1 MQYGANLLHKTNLHG
16 LQHQSSTSAN
26 EKKKTIF
33 DSWKLSTLALI
44 VNISIESVLFLF
56 QKPNICEFVFI
67 ELTPLDHARKILMQ
81 KILFI
86 YALIFW
92 SRKDNENFGNLYHH
106 FIHGIKKITPS
117 LRNHDIWTENAPIIF
132 FSKICYDLTI
142 VRKFKS
148 LQFRKSWLWKFAYAD
163 VLYLSMNRP
172 SLGYLIS

>member
-1 MQYGANLLHKTNLHG
+1 MKCNVVQIYFTKLTFMAYNISLLP
-16 LQHQSSTSAN
+16 LQT
-26 EKKKTIF
+26 KKRRFWLLETV
-33 DSWKLSTLALI
+33 STLALI

-92 SRKDNENFGNLYHH
+92 SRKDNENYGNLYHH

-117 LRNHDIWTENAPIIF
+117 LLNHEFWTENAPIIF
-132 FSKICYDLTI
+132 
-142 VRKFKS
+142 S
-148 LQFRKSWLWKFAYAD
+148 L
-163 VLYLSMNRP
+163 
-172 SLGYLIS
+172 

>member
-1 MQYGANLLHKTNLHG
+1 MRDFIDVFPINQNSHLNKKISASEMQYGANLLHKTNLHG

-33 DSWKLSTLALI
+33 DSWKPSTLALI

-86 YALIFW
+86 YALIF
-92 SRKDNENFGNLYHH
+92 
-106 FIHGIKKITPS
+106 
-117 LRNHDIWTENAPIIF
+117 
-132 FSKICYDLTI
+132 
-142 VRKFKS
+142 
-148 LQFRKSWLWKFAYAD
+148 
-163 VLYLSMNRP
+163 
-172 SLGYLIS
+172 